1 MPALLPSSF
10 AFMVHPLLGWQ
21 RRILGVRL
29 WHLPLLLGRRL
40 RGVDAVGRI
49 GTLTVPT
56 QLGQVCGYIIAVPDT
71 AVELAEDQ
79 QRAAALRVRG
89 AELANTAGV
98 QAIGLGNALAVVAGR
113 GTDLESA
120 VDTPVTTGHACTAWT
135 CSMITKAAME
145 KHSLSGSRVGIIG
158 FKGTVGD
165 AVAMMLRQ
173 AHIEV
178 WVSATGRAAKRAK
191 ELGCRVVQ
199 AQEIYTHCP
208 ILVGASTTGPELHG
222 QQLTGVKV
230 LIDLALPRTLKRG
243 TRPRGLVVYAGEP
256 LRVCGSIQTD
266 FFGWIWLQL
275 ANYGRGCVYACLA
288 ESVLGAIF
296 GPSFCHTKRK
306 LDLNDIEAAGSAIQ
320 KLGWRPVLR
329 RR

>member
-1 MPALLPSSF
+1 M
-10 AFMVHPLLGWQ
+10 
-21 RRILGVRL
+21 
-29 WHLPLLLGRRL
+29 
-40 RGVDAVGRI
+40 DAVGRI

-173 AHIEV
+173 AHIEFGFQLPGV
-178 WVSATGRAAKRAK
+178 QRK
-191 ELGCRVVQ
+191 E
-199 AQEIYTHCP
+199 
-208 ILVGASTTGPELHG
+208 
-222 QQLTGVKV
+222 
-230 LIDLALPRTLKRG
+230 
-243 TRPRGLVVYAGEP
+243 
-256 LRVCGSIQTD
+256 
-266 FFGWIWLQL
+266 
-275 ANYGRGCVYACLA
+275 
-288 ESVLGAIF
+288 
-296 GPSFCHTKRK
+296 
-306 LDLNDIEAAGSAIQ
+306 Q
-320 KLGWRPVLR
+320 KS
-329 RR
+329 